1 MNLKRI
7 AFIFLA
13 VFLLS
18 GADLFAQK
26 IKVSGTVL
34 DDEGLPF
41 PGAGIIEVGTKNGA
55 ISDLN
60 GNFTLSVQPG
70 AELEFS
76 FIGYEPIR
84 EKVGNRNVAGLKI
97 VFQEKNNVLD
107 EVVVIGYG
115 SQKKVALTGSVSS
128 VESEDLAKSAGT
140 NLANAL
146 AGNISGF
153 SSIQMSGQ
161 PGADDPTIFV

>member
-97 VFQEKNNVLD
+97 VFQEKNN
-107 EVVVIGYG
+107 
-115 SQKKVALTGSVSS
+115 AHR
-128 VESEDLAKSAGT
+128 
-140 NLANAL
+140 
-146 AGNISGF
+146 F
-153 SSIQMSGQ
+153 C
-161 PGADDPTIFV
+161 FFC